1 MSRKGDP
8 LELFDK
14 IGGHDPQLNLDKC
27 LVNACIDGD
36 IDTVIDLL
44 QKVGINVKV
53 QWQFVWN
60 DNNEL
65 TF

>member
-53 QWQFVWN
+53 Q
-60 DNNEL
+60 
-65 TF
+65 